1 MPFPPNLFS
10 NLKKR
15 RSPPSFYYEGP
26 PIDILEQNVTAAP
39 NIISLSLTF
48 RPDRAGGAKINCDT
62 LRDVLL
68 SLPNLKRLI
77 LKHHSGPRKG
87 SRPIFELAA
96 GSALPPTLQ
105 DFSLTNFCFD
115 RRQAAGW
122 AQCLSGCSS
131 LRRLALDGS
140 MDLCELID
148 RLSSLDTLTSLK
160 SLSVRISD
168 ESNPMIT
175 GPKISTALNA
185 LVSQI
190 HDLAEFMAYDLPKD
204 VLYSVARHHGSS
216 IRHLRFR
223 HTDHKDLHSHRI
235 LQRNTGELP
244 PQAREG
250 SYYRGCL
257 FSPDE
262 LEDLSRQV
270 PGLERLGID
279 MCFAGAMVSPPETLQ

>member
-1 MPFPPNLFS
+1 
-10 NLKKR
+10 
-15 RSPPSFYYEGP
+15 
-26 PIDILEQNVTAAP
+26 
-39 NIISLSLTF
+39 
-48 RPDRAGGAKINCDT
+48 
-62 LRDVLL
+62 
-68 SLPNLKRLI
+68 
-77 LKHHSGPRKG
+77 
-87 SRPIFELAA
+87 
-96 GSALPPTLQ
+96 
-105 DFSLTNFCFD
+105 
-115 RRQAAGW
+115 
-122 AQCLSGCSS
+122 
-131 LRRLALDGS
+131 

-148 RLSSLDTLTSLK
+148 RLSSLDSVTSLK

-168 ESNPMIT
+168 ESNPMTT
-175 GPKISTALNA
+175 GPKISKALNA

-190 HDLAEFMAYDLPKD
+190 HGLEEFMAYDLPKD

-223 HTDHKDLHSHRI
+223 HTDHKGLHSHRI

-279 MCFAGAMVSPPETLQ
+279 MCFAGAMVSPPEALQ